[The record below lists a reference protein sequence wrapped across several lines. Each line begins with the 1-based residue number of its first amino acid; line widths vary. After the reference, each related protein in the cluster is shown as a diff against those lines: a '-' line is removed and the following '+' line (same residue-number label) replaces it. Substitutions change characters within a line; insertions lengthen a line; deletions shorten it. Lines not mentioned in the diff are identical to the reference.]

1 MNDLVSSVETSD
13 IVRAAISRV
22 GLELDS
28 SSRQEMLRFIK
39 KLCLSESESLNYEDL
54 VNEFGFD
61 IVRKMISQ
69 NLLYY
74 RATKSISGDSN
85 ESEPSVTA
93 SCVPLLRAMQRIT
106 RRNSVSSHGLREPG
120 GNAGFAVL
128 PPERKLRNQRD
139 E

>member
-1 MNDLVSSVETSD
+1 MNYLVLSVETSD

-28 SSRQEMLRFIK
+28 NSRQEMLRIIE
-39 KLCLSESESLNYEDL
+39 KLSLSESESLDYEDL
-54 VNEFGFD
+54 VDEFGFD

-106 RRNSVSSHGLREPG
+106 RRRSVSSHGIKESG
-120 GNAGFAVL
+120 GNVGVSV
-128 PPERKLRNQRD
+128 PPSERNQRD
-139 E
+139 K